1 VGSDKA
7 DGVKFSLNKALFL
20 GLRYDRLTT
29 SVALLLR
36 LKTKS
41 AAKTLKKPQN
51 PAFFGV
57 ILGSSIP
64 APNES
69 GPVF

>member
-1 VGSDKA
+1 MGSDKA
-7 DGVKFSLNKALFL
+7 DGVKFSLNKALFW
-20 GLRYDRLTT
+20 GLRHPARTI
-29 SVALLLR
+29 SVALLLPA
-36 LKTKS
+36 KTELT
-41 AAKTLKKPQN
+41 AKTLKKPQN
-51 PAFFGV
+51 PAFFDV